1 MEIPQPREN
10 GPWLLEVA
18 APEASDIVRLEAG
31 RALVL
36 GSGPTADLR
45 LGDPAVSS
53 RHCAIRLG
61 ESGVEVS
68 DLGSKNGVRLGSARL
83 ASLLLCGEG
92 TSFVIGQTSVTVRRL
107 SADDEPSFD
116 PKLVER
122 RSGNDDAPEIPGLV
136 GTSLAMRKVRRE
148 VFRHARTRAAVLLQ
162 GESGSGKDVV
172 AQALHALSGRAGA
185 YVPLNAGAF
194 PDSLADAELFG
205 HRRGAYTGAVS
216 GRAGAFELA
225 HKGTLFLDEVG
236 ELSPAVQVKL
246 LRVVEDGAVRP
257 IGATESLRVDV
268 RLVAASWA
276 RLAERVRDGTFRAD
290 LFHRLSTVT
299 IELPPLRRRKSD
311 IIALSRVLL
320 SRLADD
326 VGEKRLTGAALARL
340 LEYGWPG
347 NVRELSAVLYR
358 SAVAAPGS
366 EIDASHIALPE
377 NAESRAP
384 ATPRAPERAEE
395 LLAEHHGNVSAAAR
409 AAGVPRSTFRAWLV
423 RTKSPRTRDDRAPSG
438 NARLDGASAALK
450 LPEHGDAT

>member
-83 ASLLLCGEG
+83 SSLLCGEG
-92 TSFVIGQTSVTVRRL
+92 TSFVIGRTSVTVRRL
-107 SADDEPSFD
+107 SDDDEPSVE
-116 PKLVER
+116 PRWLER
-122 RSGNDDAPEIPGLV
+122 RSGSDDAPEIPGLV
-136 GTSLAMRKVRRE
+136 GSSLAMRKVRRE
-148 VFRHARTRAAVLLQ
+148 IFRHARARAAVLLQ

-276 RLAERVRDGTFRAD
+276 RLAERVRDGSFRAD

-299 IELPPLRRRKSD
+299 IELPPLRRRKGD
-311 IIALSRVLL
+311 IVALSRVLL

-340 LEYGWPG
+340 LEYAWPG

-366 EIDASHIALPE
+366 EIDASHVELPE
-377 NAESRAP
+377 NAGSRAP
-384 ATPRAPERAEE
+384 AMPRAPERAEE

-423 RTKSPRTRDDRAPSG
+423 R
-438 NARLDGASAALK
+438 ARLE